1 MSKGDVVKVEYAYG
15 GVASTVAI
23 EATTNGSS
31 VTWSK
36 DREWLTVEELSKAD
50 KVVRTLKVK
59 VDHVIGVMEVPRNPL
74 GKA

>member
-1 MSKGDVVKVEYAYG
+1 MSKGDVIKVEYAYG
-15 GVASTVAI
+15 DHVNTVDI

-31 VTWSK
+31 VQWSK
-36 DREWLTVEELSKAD
+36 DREWLTVLELSKAD

-59 VDHVIGVMEVPRNPL
+59 TDHVIGVLETPRNPF